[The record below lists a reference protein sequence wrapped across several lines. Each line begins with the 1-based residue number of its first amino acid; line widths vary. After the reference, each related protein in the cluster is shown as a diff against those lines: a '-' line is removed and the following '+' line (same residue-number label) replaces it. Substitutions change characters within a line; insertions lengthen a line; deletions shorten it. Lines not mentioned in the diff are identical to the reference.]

1 MCLLH
6 SNFRK
11 IEGKCER
18 VRTHGAS
25 PERLKPNNPMSYI
38 YWFMPL
44 ILPVSNDIIIQLNI
58 CASVSVCVCVQT
70 ASNLFILL
78 MCTWNK
84 FLWNWKHIRM
94 RWNCAAELAGMWVG
108 GRTNERSFIRSIH
121 VFRKLI
127 HFMLYRMYRMC
138 TDGAL
143 GLGQEKI
150 FVWRFYHVCHIV
162 YSSFYV
168 TQFGSHHSQ
177 SSCPCQFRCCVISSS
192 VPPNIVIFFMNIWLC
207 ARFQVL
213 DVYEEKRGN
222 FSVYIFSW
230 FWSISFQ
237 K

>member
-108 GRTNERSFIRSIH
+108 GRTVVHSVDSRFPQTHTFYVVMRYVLCCNAIRIVCVQMVLWDWVKKKSSSDAFTMFATLFIH
-121 VFRKLI
+121 
-127 HFMLYRMYRMC
+127 HFM
-138 TDGAL
+138 
-143 GLGQEKI
+143 
-150 FVWRFYHVCHIV
+150 
-162 YSSFYV
+162 
-168 TQFGSHHSQ
+168 
-177 SSCPCQFRCCVISSS
+177 
-192 VPPNIVIFFMNIWLC
+192 
-207 ARFQVL
+207 
-213 DVYEEKRGN
+213 
-222 FSVYIFSW
+222 
-230 FWSISFQ
+230 
-237 K
+237 

>member
-84 FLWNWKHIRM
+84 CLWNWKHIRM

-108 GRTNERSFIRSIH
+108 GRTVVHSVDS
-121 VFRKLI
+121 
-127 HFMLYRMYRMC
+127 
-138 TDGAL
+138 
-143 GLGQEKI
+143 
-150 FVWRFYHVCHIV
+150 RFPQTHT
-162 YSSFYV
+162 FYV
-168 TQFGSHHSQ
+168 VSHVSYVYRWCFGTGSRKNLRLTLL
-177 SSCPCQFRCCVISSS
+177 PCLPHCLFI
-192 VPPNIVIFFMNIWLC
+192 ILC
-207 ARFQVL
+207 NAIRL
-213 DVYEEKRGN
+213 TP
-222 FSVYIFSW
+222 FSI
-230 FWSISFQ
+230 
-237 K
+237 